1 MRFKFLGVG
10 ILLSCLSLKAQSD
23 DPCGATPLNIDT
35 VCTFETGSTVGATST
50 AGVPGPGCGSYTN
63 KDVWYTLTVPAS
75 GSINIETATG
85 TLSDCAMALY
95 DGICASLNL
104 LTCDDDSGPGLMPLI
119 NATGL
124 TPGAT
129 IWLRIWRFGGGGT
142 GTFQIC
148 AWDPPIVFEN
158 ADCITATQICT
169 TTAFDDN
176 NSGDGDIND
185 LNASNKGCLSEGEHQ
200 SAWYYFIISTAGT
213 LTFTIDPDVNSDD
226 YDFAIW
232 GPGPSCPPSTP
243 PLRCSFS
250 SANGNTGLNMTAL
263 DLSEG
268 VGGDKFVKYLDV
280 LAGEVY
286 YLCIDNYLATN
297 EGFTFSFGG
306 TATISCEPLVL
317 PVTLINF
324 QGVAVEAINVLS
336 WSTETEINAA
346 WFYVEHSENGKDFKT
361 IGKLAANG
369 NSNQI
374 INYSMLHNT
383 PLFGNNYY
391 RLLQEDADGKS
402 VYSEIISVENL
413 LSAALHVFPNPTENG
428 AVQIEF
434 NSAIGVKLI
443 IQIFNREGNIVQEM
457 EIIASSTNSNQLI
470 QLPAPGIYFI
480 RVTTQNRSLTEKI
493 IY

>member
-1 MRFKFLGVG
+1 MKIKLLAVGV
-10 ILLSCLSLKAQSD
+10 LFSCLSLKAQSD
-23 DPCGATPLNIDT
+23 DPCGATALNIDT
-35 VCTFETGSTVGATST
+35 VCIYQTGSTVGATST
-50 AGVPGPGCGSYTN
+50 AGVPAPGCGSYTN

-75 GSINIETATG
+75 GTINIETASG

-95 DGICASLNL
+95 DGICTSLNL
-104 LTCDDDSGPGLMPLI
+104 LVCDDDGGPGLMPIL
-119 NATGL
+119 NVTGL

-129 IWLRIWRFGGGGT
+129 VWLRIWRYGGGAT

-148 AWDPPIVFEN
+148 AWDPPLVVEN

-176 NSGDGDIND
+176 NAGDGDIND
-185 LNASNKGCLSEGEHQ
+185 LTAANKGCLSEGEHQ
-200 SAWYYFIISTAGT
+200 SAWYYFIISTGGT

-226 YDFAIW
+226 YDFAVW
-232 GPGPSCPPSTP
+232 GPGPTCPPSTP

-250 SANGNTGLNMTAL
+250 ASNGNTGLNMTAL
-263 DLSEG
+263 DLTEG
-268 VGGDKFVKYLDV
+268 VGGDKFVKFLDV

-306 TATISCEPLVL
+306 TATISCEPLIL

-324 QGVAVEAINVLS
+324 QGVAIEEINVLS

-346 WFYVEHSENGKDFKT
+346 LFYIEHSGNGKDFKT
-361 IGKLAANG
+361 IGKLQANG
-369 NSNQI
+369 YSSEI
-374 INYSMLHNT
+374 INYSFTHTN
-383 PLFGNNYY
+383 PKFGNNYY

-402 VYSEIISVENL
+402 AYSEIIIVENL
-413 LSAALHVFPNPTENG
+413 LSPALHVFPNPTENG
-428 AVQIEF
+428 SVQIAF
-434 NSAIGVKLI
+434 NSAIGIKSV
-443 IQIFNREGNIVQEM
+443 IQIINREGNIVQQM
-457 EIIASSTNSNQLI
+457 EIIASEKNTYQLI
-470 QLPAPGIYFI
+470 QLPSPGIYFI
-480 RVTTQNRSLTEKI
+480 RVTTQDRSLTEKI